1 MEKRLAPVVLFVYNR
16 PMHTFKTLES
26 LALNQ
31 FAAQT
36 DLIVYADGAVSESDK
51 VSVELTR
58 KMVTDI
64 KGFKS
69 VRVHSSDVNLGLAAS
84 IIQGVTKTLETYHS
98 VIVLEDDLETSP
110 QFLEYMNVAL
120 EYYKDSSVYSISGYT
135 PPIPISADYPYS
147 TYLTSR
153 ICSWGW
159 ATWREKWQTTDWQV
173 TDFDQFIRTKE
184 KIDKFNQS
192 GNDLTPMLLRYKTGA
207 IKSWAIRFAYHTFKN
222 GGYSVYPVKSLVR
235 NSGADGSGTNM
246 KASSKYDVDLYNSL
260 NLNNL
265 SPINNSNSLILKSF
279 RDFYNTSNFR
289 LTINWFKRLRY
300 ILFK

>member
-1 MEKRLAPVVLFVYNR
+1 MEKKLAPVVLFVFNR
-16 PMHTFKTLES
+16 PMHTYKTIQA
-26 LALNQ
+26 LALNK
-31 FAAQT
+31 FASQT
-36 DLIVYADGAVSESDK
+36 DLIIYADGSALDSDK

-58 KMVTDI
+58 KMLSEI
-64 KGFKS
+64 QGFKS
-69 VRVHSSDVNLGLAAS
+69 IKIHCSDTNFGLAAS

-98 VIVLEDDLETSP
+98 VIVLEDDLETSS
-110 QFLEYMNVAL
+110 QFLEYMNFAL
-120 EYYKDSSVYSISGYT
+120 DYYQDSSVYSISGYT
-135 PPIPISADYPYS
+135 PPISIPTDYPYT

-184 KIDKFNQS
+184 WIDKFNQS
-192 GNDLTPMLLRYKTGA
+192 GNDLTPMLLRYKIGA

-222 GGYSVYPVKSLVR
+222 DGYSVYPVKSLVR

-246 KASSKYDVDLYNSL
+246 KASSKYDVELYNSL

-279 RDFYNTSNFR
+279 RDFYNTSYFR
-289 LTINWFKRLRY
+289 SIINWFKRLRY
-300 ILFK
+300 IGF